1 MKLFC
6 NNFWGQTEE
15 TMFVINGIELTYTHS
30 VCQSALKEI
39 NPEYSLEE
47 LLLKLKLRDFGHLI
61 QRADLLENTPMA
73 GKA

>member
-1 MKLFC
+1 
-6 NNFWGQTEE
+6 
-15 TMFVINGIELTYTHS
+15 MFVINGIELTYTHS

>member
-47 LLLKLKLRDFGHLI
+47 LLLKLKL
-61 QRADLLENTPMA
+61 
-73 GKA
+73 